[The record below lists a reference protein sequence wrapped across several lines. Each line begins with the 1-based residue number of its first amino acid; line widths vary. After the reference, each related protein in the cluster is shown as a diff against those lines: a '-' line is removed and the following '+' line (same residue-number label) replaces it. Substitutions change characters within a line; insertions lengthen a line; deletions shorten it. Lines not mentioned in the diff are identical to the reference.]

1 MTTPVPTAEF
11 ASLVFGDG
19 GVPVDDPAEAF
30 HEASRLYPGI
40 APARLPAMLEL
51 SRNPA
56 LQQTVARA
64 SFTRGQLPGLDLPPP
79 RLGGARLADV
89 LAARRS
95 AKPTESRALSLPALA
110 TLLAAPYRS
119 ADGRRPTPSGGALYP
134 LELYAIAL
142 DVAGVERGVYHYD
155 PYAHRLERL
164 GDARRDDVARVL
176 VDPELAVH
184 AAALVAVTGMFFRSR
199 FKYGLRGYRFVL
211 LEAGHVVQTAALAA
225 AALGVPAL
233 PLGGYYDR
241 LLDDLVRAD
250 SLHEATV
257 YALLLGGCA

>member
-1 MTTPVPTAEF
+1 VSSLVPTAEF
-11 ASLVFGDG
+11 ASLVFGDA
-19 GVPVDDPAEAF
+19 GVALDDPAEGF

-40 APARLPAMLEL
+40 APARLPAMVEL
-51 SRNPA
+51 TRNAA

-64 SFTRGQLPGLDLPPP
+64 SFTRGQLPGVDLPPP
-79 RLGGARLADV
+79 DLGDARLGDA

-95 AKPTESRALSLPALA
+95 LSPLRSHPLPLPVLA
-110 TLLAAPYRS
+110 TLLAASYRS
-119 ADGRRPTPSGGALYP
+119 AGGRRPTPSGGALYP
-134 LELYAIAL
+134 LELYAVAL
-142 DVAGVERGVYHYD
+142 DVAGLEPGVHHYD

-164 GDARRDDVARVL
+164 GAVQRDDVARVL
-176 VDPELAVH
+176 VDAELALH
-184 AAALVAVTGMFFRSR
+184 AAALLAITGMFFRSR

-211 LEAGHVVQTAALAA
+211 LEAGHVVQTATLAA

-241 LLDDLVRAD
+241 LLDELVGAD

>member
-1 MTTPVPTAEF
+1 MTSLVPTAEF
-11 ASLVFGDG
+11 GSLVFGDE
-19 GVPVDDPAEAF
+19 GVSLDDPAETF
-30 HEASRLYPGI
+30 HEASRLYPDV
-40 APARLPAMLEL
+40 APGRLPAMLEL
-51 SRNPA
+51 ARNPV

-64 SFTRGQLPGLDLPPP
+64 SFTRGQLPGFDLPPAE
-79 RLGGARLADV
+79 LGDARLDDT

-95 AKPTESRALSLPALA
+95 ARPLDSRELPLPVLA

-119 ADGRRPTPSGGALYP
+119 TGGRRPTPSGGALYP
-134 LELYAIAL
+134 LELYAVAL
-142 DVAGVERGVYHYD
+142 GVAGLDAGVHHYD

-164 GDARRDDVARVL
+164 GDVQRDDVARAL

-184 AAALVAVTGMFFRSR
+184 AAAVLVVTGMFFRSR

-250 SLHEATV
+250 SVHEATV
-257 YALLLGGCA
+257 YALLLGGCT